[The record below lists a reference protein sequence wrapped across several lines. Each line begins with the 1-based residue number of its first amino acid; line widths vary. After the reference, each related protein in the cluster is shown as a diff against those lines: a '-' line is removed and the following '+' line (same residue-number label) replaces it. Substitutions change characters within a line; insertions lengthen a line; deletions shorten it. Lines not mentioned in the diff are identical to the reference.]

1 MEEPNEATTRYKLSF
16 TSGGLLVREAEIL
29 ATLYLQ
35 NRDWQA
41 VRSTALEQNILQAR
55 AESSNKRVLREIL
68 PRLAVLN
75 DAELEFLVQA
85 SPTERR
91 QLMWVAA
98 CRRYEFLG
106 DFAEEVVRERFLLMT
121 PRLNNDDFDRFI
133 AGKTLWH
140 PELEE
145 LKESTRSKLRRN
157 AFLMM
162 HQAELVSEQGSI
174 IPVLL
179 SERILGLL
187 SARGQSDVRFLPTSL
202 PSEGNLR

>member
-1 MEEPNEATTRYKLSF
+1 MEESYDATSRYKLSF

-29 ATLYLQ
+29 ASLYLQ
-35 NRDWQA
+35 HRDWQA
-41 VRSTALEQNILQAR
+41 ARITALEQNVLQTRTEA
-55 AESSNKRVLREIL
+55 SNQRILREVL
-68 PRLAVLN
+68 PRLAVLKEI
-75 DAELEFLVQA
+75 ELEFLVEA

-98 CRRYEFLG
+98 CRRYELLG

-121 PRLNNDDFDRFI
+121 PWLNAEDFDRFI

-145 LKESTRSKLRRN
+145 LKDSTRIKLRRN
-157 AFLMM
+157 ALLML
-162 HQAELVSEQGSI
+162 HQAELLSEQDEI

-179 SERILGLL
+179 SERIIELL
-187 SARGQSDVRFLPTSL
+187 NAGEQSDIRFLPTSL
-202 PSEGNLR
+202 PADGNVR